1 MFSRERLQARSSPQ
15 MPVSLTVSFSKSTTN
30 ASKATLHA
38 SLTRNKRMQGS
49 KGVNKSN
56 CLISQRKSISWHST
70 WPRSRHKTRIFSF
83 QRSVMTNFCINL
95 SKWTGSKRTVSWL
108 AASEHWKKLL
118 ISSDRS
124 QSPRTLSTRR
134 LGQHQMS
141 CSLWGKDRYM
151 TMHCCLQLCSELL
164 SMRQWRNSWQSLSKL
179 NWKEMRTAAKTSSR
193 NFQKPEFQEVI
204 RQMLVLLTSL
214 QKKRRKVVAE
224 ATMTTMVRAKKIR
237 IPIHRIAI
245 RVMLM
250 TAMLTRMI
258 LMSC

>member
-1 MFSRERLQARSSPQ
+1 
-15 MPVSLTVSFSKSTTN
+15 
-30 ASKATLHA
+30 
-38 SLTRNKRMQGS
+38 
-49 KGVNKSN
+49 
-56 CLISQRKSISWHST
+56 
-70 WPRSRHKTRIFSF
+70 
-83 QRSVMTNFCINL
+83 
-95 SKWTGSKRTVSWL
+95 
-108 AASEHWKKLL
+108 
-118 ISSDRS
+118 
-124 QSPRTLSTRR
+124 
-134 LGQHQMS
+134 
-141 CSLWGKDRYM
+141 
-151 TMHCCLQLCSELL
+151 
-164 SMRQWRNSWQSLSKL
+164 
-179 NWKEMRTAAKTSSR
+179 MRTAAKTSSR